1 MLTDTQTHQ
10 IQDTYMLNDLIGTK
24 VTLHGKK
31 IGIVVDLIA
40 KENGT
45 LPYVTHIFI
54 KRSFGDPALLI
65 PWEFIRSVTLEEI
78 VVSIT
83 DIKKYENIPVPEM
96 IKLKDHIL
104 DKKVLDM
111 EDREIE
117 VVYDIKLIG
126 VNGKLFVSDVEISA
140 IALFRRVGLSW
151 LVNYLNSKSSKDK
164 FISWKYIQSIAAPL
178 GRFRG
183 DLRLNILKEKLS
195 DIHPVDL
202 AGIFEELDNKQRI
215 SIFDELDSK
224 HASVALEEA
233 SPKTQ
238 REIIS
243 SLKKEKLS
251 QLLNHMTTGQIADL
265 LSVLP
270 FNDVRIILHLLD
282 ARNVR
287 KVKAILDKQEEDIV
301 NYSTTK
307 YIKVASTDI
316 VDEVRDNYK
325 NLAKDKKIVM
335 YLYVIDDKEKLLG
348 VIDIREL
355 LEAREDKTMK
365 DIATDEIIYLT
376 SGSSL
381 KTALNMFEK
390 YDFRAMPIIDKGQ
403 KIIGVVSYRDIR
415 DLKHR
420 MLE

>member
-1 MLTDTQTHQ
+1 MLIDTQTHQ
-10 IQDTYMLNDLIGTK
+10 IQDTYMLNDIIGTK

-31 IGIVVDLIA
+31 IGVIADLIA

-45 LPYVTHIFI
+45 LPYITHIFVR
-54 KRSFGDPALLI
+54 RSFGDPSLLI
-65 PWEFIRSVTLEEI
+65 QWDNIRSITLEEI
-78 VVSIT
+78 VVR
-83 DIKKYENIPVPEM
+83 IKDFKDFENIPIPEM

-126 VNGKLFVSDVEISA
+126 INGKLFVSDVEISA
-140 IALFRRVGLSW
+140 ISLFRRIGLSW
-151 LVNYLNSKSSKDK
+151 FVNYLNSRSPKDK
-164 FISWKYIQSIAAPL
+164 FISWKYIQSISTPL

-183 DLRLNILKEKLS
+183 DLRLNILKEKLA

-202 AGIFEELDNKQRI
+202 AQIFEELDDKQRI
-215 SIFDELDSK
+215 SIFDELDTK
-224 HASVALEEA
+224 QASYTLEEA

-238 REIIS
+238 REIIA
-243 SLKKEKLS
+243 SLKKEKLV

-270 FNDVRIILHLLD
+270 YNDVRIIKHMLD
-282 ARNVR
+282 DRNAK
-287 KVKAILDKQEEDIV
+287 KVKAILDKQEEDIF

-307 YIKVASTDI
+307 YIKVAPIDI
-316 VDEVRDNYK
+316 VETVRNNYK
-325 NLAKDKKIVM
+325 DLAKDKKIVM

-355 LEAREDKTMK
+355 LEAKEEKKMK
-365 DIATDEIIYLT
+365 DIATDEVIYLT

-390 YDFRAMPIIDKGQ
+390 YDFRALPILDKEQ
-403 KIIGVVSYRDIR
+403 RIIGVVSYRDIKN
-415 DLKHR
+415 LKHR